1 MIYLTFYLR
10 FNHTGRKRQTA
21 VYGSTHVA
29 FSARLTTDT
38 PSLSPNQDIVFNDVI
53 VNVGSAYH
61 KAHGIFVAPVPGV
74 YLFTTS
80 LLAYGTKSH
89 HAKIVRGGQELAR
102 TDFNDADSF
111 DDSSQTVIVQL
122 QKGDFVAVQ
131 NADYS
136 GMVYTGFNYSTFS
149 GFLLYEYEDMS
160 PLVGK

>member
-1 MIYLTFYLR
+1 ME
-10 FNHTGRKRQTA
+10 
-21 VYGSTHVA
+21 

-61 KAHGIFVAPVPGV
+61 KAHGIVPGV

-89 HAKIVRGGQELAR
+89 HAKIVKGGQELAR

-122 QKGDFVAVQ
+122 EKGDFVAVQ

-136 GMVYTGFNYSTFS
+136 GMVYTGFNFWI
-149 GFLLYEYEDMS
+149 F
-160 PLVGK
+160 VV